1 MEINKLKHYLKRWYL
16 NGNLFIRMKETFF
29 PKMPGQFLVEIY
41 DIFYKYFKSE
51 TLKAKN
57 MRTLDVLVNPFYK

>member
-1 MEINKLKHYLKRWYL
+1 MVSRLKLVHQNER
-16 NGNLFIRMKETFF
+16 EFF
-29 PKMPGQFLVEIY
+29 PKKPGQFLVGIY

-57 MRTLDVLVNPFYK
+57 MRTLDLLVNPFYKKLNIQT

>member
-1 MEINKLKHYLKRWYL
+1 
-16 NGNLFIRMKETFF
+16 MKETFF

-57 MRTLDVLVNPFYK
+57 MRTLDMLVNPFYK

>member
-1 MEINKLKHYLKRWYL
+1 MVSRWKLVYQNERD
-16 NGNLFIRMKETFF
+16 FFF
-29 PKMPGQFLVEIY
+29 PKKSGQFLVRIY

-57 MRTLDVLVNPFYK
+57 MRTLDLLVNPFSKKLISSHN

>member
-1 MEINKLKHYLKRWYL
+1 
-16 NGNLFIRMKETFF
+16 MKETFF

-57 MRTLDVLVNPFYK
+57 MRTLDVLVNPFYKKINIQS

>member
-1 MEINKLKHYLKRWYL
+1 METCLSEWKR
-16 NGNLFIRMKETFF
+16 FFF

-57 MRTLDVLVNPFYK
+57 MRTLDVLVNPFYKKINIQS